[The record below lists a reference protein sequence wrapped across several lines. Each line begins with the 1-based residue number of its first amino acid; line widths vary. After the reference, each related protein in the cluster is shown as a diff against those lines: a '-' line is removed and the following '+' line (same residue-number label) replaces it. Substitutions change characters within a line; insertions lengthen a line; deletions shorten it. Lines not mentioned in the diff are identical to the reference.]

1 MNLLDNEH
9 KRKSAIITTVILI
22 LFVISALM
30 FGLTYWDPPKEFGI
44 SVNFGTSEVGQ
55 GENQPTEAI
64 QSAPVPTQQATSPAV
79 PTKEIEK
86 VVTQDLEDAVVIKEK
101 PVKKP
106 TTVTETKP
114 TPVQKPIPAP
124 TPDKSTSDAL
134 NSLLKGQKSD
144 GKTTGGEGNDNQ
156 AGDKG
161 SADGDPNAK
170 GYYGTGGIGGGGD
183 YQLGNR
189 KPLNKPKPNY
199 ICNEEGIVV
208 VLIEVDR
215 SGNVINATPG
225 VKGTTNSAECLKSEA
240 KIAALKTTWQPD
252 RNATS
257 KQVGYIR
264 YRFSISQ

>member
-1 MNLLDNEH
+1 MSFLDNEH
-9 KRKSAIITTVILI
+9 KRKSAIITTVILV

-30 FGLTYWDPPKEFGI
+30 FGLSYWDPPKEFGI
-44 SVNFGTSEVGQ
+44 AINFGTSDVGQ

-64 QSAPVPTQQATSPAV
+64 QSIPEPTRQISSPAV
-79 PTKEIEK
+79 PAKVIEK
-86 VVTQDLEDAVVIKEK
+86 AVTQDMEDALVIKEK
-101 PVKKP
+101 PVKKSSAE
-106 TTVTETKP
+106 TETKP
-114 TPVQKPIPAP
+114 TPVQKPNP

-134 NSLLKGQKSD
+134 SSILKGQKSD
-144 GKTTGGEGNDNQ
+144 GKTTGGEGDDNQ

-161 SADGDPNAK
+161 KIDGDPNAK
-170 GYYGTGGIGGGGD
+170 GYYGSGGNGGGGD

-199 ICNEEGIVV
+199 ICDEVGLVV
-208 VLIEVDR
+208 VQIEVDR
-215 SGNVINATPG
+215 GGNVINAIPG

-252 RNATS
+252 SNATS
-257 KQVGYIR
+257 KQIGYIR

>member
-1 MNLLDNEH
+1 MSFLDTEH
-9 KRKSAIITTVILI
+9 KRKSAILTTVILV
-22 LFVISALM
+22 LFVFSALI
-30 FGLTYWDPPKEFGI
+30 FGLSYWDPPQEFGI
-44 SVNFGTSEVGQ
+44 AVNFGTSDVGQ
-55 GENQPTEAI
+55 GDDQPTEVI
-64 QSAPVPTQQATSPAV
+64 QSSLEPTQQASSPATPAKV
-79 PTKEIEK
+79 VEK

-101 PVKKP
+101 QTKQKS
-106 TTVTETKP
+106 TVTETKP
-114 TPVQKPIPAP
+114 TPVQKPTP

-144 GKTTGGEGNDNQ
+144 GKASGGEGDDNQ
-156 AGDKG
+156 SGDKG
-161 SADGDPNAK
+161 NSAGDPNAK

-208 VLIEVDR
+208 VQIEVDR
-215 SGNVINATPG
+215 SGHVINATAG

-240 KIAALKTTWQPD
+240 KSAALKTTWQPD
-252 RNATS
+252 NNATS
-257 KQVGYIR
+257 KQIGYIR